1 MVHVSLPDASCANP
15 PGRAAHDARPEG
27 LPEDGG
33 LTPASMRRVLGTNA
47 HPVQP
52 CPDRADLGS

>member
-1 MVHVSLPDASCANP
+1 MSLPDASCANP

-33 LTPASMRRVLGTNA
+33 LRPTSMRRVSGTNA

-52 CPDRADLGS
+52 